1 MPILYVSGRD
11 GKTSEFTI
19 EDNELTIGRGQDCDV
34 VLQDPIVS
42 RHHAKIV
49 KEGNDYI
56 LRDLGSHNGTRVNGR
71 LIHSVQLDHNY
82 EIRIGKSKLTYLTEG
97 SVPSPRTAT
106 LFVTQESDLE
116 KWQQQT
122 INISQQANCLAD
134 SHELLMSIA
143 PSLKRRRRG
152 LSVAAQ
158 REAHP
163 AEDKSDVSTLERMNK
178 VLFVLYEVSSQ
189 LNSSLDF
196 DDLLQKIMD
205 FLFMVIDADYG
216 SLLLIG
222 EEGEDDFIPVVLKS
236 RDEKMKPEEEMRI
249 SRTILNKVIQEKVA
263 LLTSDAMED
272 SRLAEAMSIV
282 KKGIRS
288 AMCVPLFAKENVI
301 GAIQLNS
308 TRMDNVFTIEDLDL
322 LKTIGCQMAMIIGQ
336 ARLNQQVQEE
346 ERLRQR
352 LERFHSPQVIE
363 MIVKD
368 HQEAKDELMDAK
380 ELTTTILFTDMVKF
394 TSLSERMHPREV
406 NQLLNQYFSKMTEII
421 FEHNGTLDKYI
432 GDGLMA
438 VFGAPVE
445 EKDDAERA
453 VRAALKIREEFL
465 NITNETVSDKKFD
478 VRIGINTGKV
488 VAGNIG
494 SPMRMDYT
502 VIGDPVNIASRL
514 ESIAEP
520 NKIYIGEETYKQ
532 VKDKFKVREVGPT
545 KLKGKREEIMVYEVL
560 E

>member
-1 MPILYVSGRD
+1 MPLLHITQLD
-11 GKTSEFTI
+11 GKTKDFTLKDGEI
-19 EDNELTIGRGQDCDV
+19 ILGRGQDCDI
-34 VLQDPIVS
+34 VLPDPIVS

-49 KEGNDYI
+49 KEGENYI
-56 LRDLGSHNGTRVNGR
+56 LKDLGSHNGTRVNGR
-71 LIHSVQLDHNY
+71 VIHSVQLDHNY
-82 EIRIGKSKLTYLTEG
+82 EIRMGKSKLIFYKEG
-97 SVPSPRTAT
+97 SPPSPRTAT

-122 INISQQANCLAD
+122 INISQQASCIAD
-134 SHELLMSIA
+134 SEELLMTIA
-143 PSLKRRRRG
+143 PSLKRKKRG
-152 LSVAAQ
+152 VPFSAQ
-158 REAHP
+158 RQAPSTE
-163 AEDKSDVSTLERMNK
+163 EKSEVSSLERMNK
-178 VLFVLYEVSSQ
+178 VLFVLYEVSRQ

-196 DDLLQKIMD
+196 DELLQKIMD

-222 EEGEDDFIPVVLKS
+222 EGGEEDLIPVVIKS
-236 RDEKMKPEEEMRI
+236 KDEKIKPEEEMRI
-249 SRTILNKVIQEKVA
+249 SRTIINKVIREKVA

-282 KKGIRS
+282 RKGIRS
-288 AMCVPLFAKENVI
+288 AMCVPLWEKEKVI

-308 TRMDNVFTIEDLDL
+308 TRMDNVFSLDDLEL

-346 ERLRQR
+346 ERLRER

-368 HQEAKDELMDAK
+368 HLEAKAELMDAK

-394 TSLSERMHPREV
+394 TSLSEQMHPREV
-406 NQLLNQYFSKMTEII
+406 NQLLNQYFSRMTDII
-421 FEHNGTLDKYI
+421 FEYNGTLDKYI

-445 EKDDAERA
+445 EEDDAERA
-453 VRAALKIREEFL
+453 LRAALKIREEFV
-465 NITNETVSDKKFD
+465 NMTGDTVSGKKIEI
-478 VRIGINTGKV
+478 RIGINTGKV

-494 SPMRMDYT
+494 SPKRLDYT

-514 ESIAEP
+514 ESIAGP
-520 NKIYIGEETYKQ
+520 NQVYIGEETYNK
-532 VKDKFKVREVGPT
+532 VRTKFKVREVGPT

>member
-1 MPILYVSGRD
+1 MPVLHISYRD
-11 GKTSEFTI
+11 GKTTEFTLKDDDI
-19 EDNELTIGRGQDCDV
+19 IIGRGQDCDI
-34 VLQDPIVS
+34 VLPDPIIS
-42 RHHAKIV
+42 RHHAKVV
-49 KEGNDYI
+49 KEGENYI
-56 LRDLGSHNGTRVNGR
+56 LKDLGSHNGTRVNGR
-71 LIHSVQLDHNY
+71 VIHSVQLDHNY
-82 EIRIGKSKLTYLTEG
+82 EIRMGKSKLTFLTEG
-97 SVPSPRTAT
+97 QAPSPRTAT

-116 KWQQQT
+116 RWQQQT

-134 SHELLMSIA
+134 SEELLMTIA
-143 PSLKRRRRG
+143 PSLKQKKRR
-152 LSVAAQ
+152 LPFAAQ
-158 REAHP
+158 SQAQPTE
-163 AEDKSDVSTLERMNK
+163 EKSDVSSLERMNK
-178 VLFVLYEVSSQ
+178 VLFVLYEVSRQ

-196 DDLLQKIMD
+196 DELLQKIMD

-222 EEGEDDFIPVVLKS
+222 EGGEEDLIPVVLKAK
-236 RDEKMKPEEEMRI
+236 DEKIKPEEEMRI
-249 SRTILNKVIQEKVA
+249 SKTIINKVIQEKVA

-272 SRLAEAMSIV
+272 SRLSEAMSIV

-288 AMCVPLFAKENVI
+288 AMCVPLWEKEKVI

-308 TRMDNVFTIEDLDL
+308 TRMDNVFTMDDLEL
-322 LKTIGCQMAMIIGQ
+322 MKTIGCQMAMIIGQ

-346 ERLRQR
+346 EQLRQR

-368 HQEAKDELMDAK
+368 HKEAKDELMEAK

-394 TSLSERMHPREV
+394 TSLSEQMHPREV
-406 NQLLNQYFSKMTEII
+406 NQLLNQYFSKMTDII

-445 EKDDAERA
+445 KKDDAERA
-453 VRAALKIREEFL
+453 VRAALKIREEFV
-465 NITNETVSDKKFD
+465 NMTSETGEGKKIEI
-478 VRIGINTGKV
+478 RIGINTGKV
-488 VAGNIG
+488 VGGNIG
-494 SPMRMDYT
+494 SPKRMDYT

-520 NKIYIGEETYKQ
+520 NQIYIGEETYNQ
-532 VKDKFKVREVGPT
+532 VKNKFKVREVGPT
-545 KLKGKREEIMVYEVL
+545 KLKGKRAEIMVYEVL